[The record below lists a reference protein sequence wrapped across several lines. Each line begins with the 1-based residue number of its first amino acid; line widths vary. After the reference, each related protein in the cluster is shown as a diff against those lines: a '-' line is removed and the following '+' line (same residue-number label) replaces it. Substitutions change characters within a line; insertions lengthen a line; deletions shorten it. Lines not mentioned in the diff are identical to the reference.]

1 MSPYEGYLPYKF
13 QRAATIITEV
23 IAILMFYTTVPLVAK
38 RGVIWGRDSV
48 GLHVCRHPGG
58 GGGYMHMICVQSL
71 GSVALAVTKRAT
83 IFLVTT
89 NDNDTA

>member
-1 MSPYEGYLPYKF
+1 MSAP
-13 QRAATIITEV
+13 
-23 IAILMFYTTVPLVAK
+23 
-38 RGVIWGRDSV
+38 RG
-48 GLHVCRHPGG
+48 GG